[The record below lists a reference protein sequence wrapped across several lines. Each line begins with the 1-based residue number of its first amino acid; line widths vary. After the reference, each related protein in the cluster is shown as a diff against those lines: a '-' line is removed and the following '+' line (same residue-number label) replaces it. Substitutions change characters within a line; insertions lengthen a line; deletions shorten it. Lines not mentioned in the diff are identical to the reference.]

1 MFGICSDLVRLK
13 NIIKGFITSN
23 SNSYFVIKSSLT
35 SGAKTGDKLLFVP
48 NESQTWYFN
57 VFWKIGLRQ
66 WISDI
71 INQR

>member
-13 NIIKGFITSN
+13 NIRKGFITSN

-48 NESQTWYFN
+48 NESQT
-57 VFWKIGLRQ
+57 
-66 WISDI
+66 
-71 INQR
+71 